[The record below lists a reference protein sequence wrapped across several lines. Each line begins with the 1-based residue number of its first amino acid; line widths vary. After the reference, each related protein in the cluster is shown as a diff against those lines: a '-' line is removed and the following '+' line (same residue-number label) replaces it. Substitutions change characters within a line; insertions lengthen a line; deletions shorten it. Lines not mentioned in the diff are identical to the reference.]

1 MRLIEKVISRSSI
14 GGVRT
19 RDLVHGVGRIAG
31 WAARTGYELSK
42 RLPGASDDEPPR
54 LEPVS
59 VRAKSVRGDDPLRT
73 RMARLL
79 AESAELKRDDA
90 RDRLYEAILA
100 SLVPDEARILS
111 TLAQG
116 GVFPLIDVAERTLF
130 GGVGRIV
137 LRNASTVGKAAGVTL
152 DDHVPVYVTRL
163 VDLNVAEVLRED
175 PTLDTQYEVL
185 VADEAV
191 VEVVNTVRRPTFVRR
206 TLRIS
211 RFGLRLW
218 QACDPAGG

>member
-1 MRLIEKVISRSSI
+1 M
-14 GGVRT
+14 
-19 RDLVHGVGRIAG
+19 
-31 WAARTGYELSK
+31 
-42 RLPGASDDEPPR
+42 
-54 LEPVS
+54 
-59 VRAKSVRGDDPLRT
+59 
-73 RMARLL
+73 
-79 AESAELKRDDA
+79 
-90 RDRLYEAILA
+90 
-100 SLVPDEARILS
+100 
-111 TLAQG
+111 
-116 GVFPLIDVAERTLF
+116 
-130 GGVGRIV
+130 
-137 LRNASTVGKAAGVTL
+137 RNASTVGKAAGVTL

>member
-1 MRLIEKVISRSSI
+1 VISRSSI

-54 LEPVS
+54 LEPVP
-59 VRAKSVRGDDPLRT
+59 VRAKSARGDDPLRT

>member
-1 MRLIEKVISRSSI
+1 
-14 GGVRT
+14 
-19 RDLVHGVGRIAG
+19 
-31 WAARTGYELSK
+31 
-42 RLPGASDDEPPR
+42 
-54 LEPVS
+54 
-59 VRAKSVRGDDPLRT
+59 
-73 RMARLL
+73 MARLL